1 MLAVN
6 SRSVCWQQA
15 AACRSADPELFFPV
29 SSGGS
34 AREQEERAKAVCR
47 MCAVRRQCLQYALAM
62 KEPYGVWGGMTEVE
76 RRRAPR
82 SGRYDGNFSDPGGCL
97 RTAGSPFRGA

>member
-6 SRSVCWQQA
+6 SRSAAWRQA

-29 SSGGS
+29 SSRGCS
-34 AREQEERAKAVCR
+34 REQEERAKAVCR
-47 MCAVRRQCLQYALAM
+47 TCAVRRQCLQYALAM
-62 KEPYGVWGGMTEVE
+62 KEPYGVWGGMTEAE

-82 SGRYDGNFSDPGGCL
+82 SEAL
-97 RTAGSPFRGA
+97 RRVLQ